1 MGSNPVPSS
10 YQLLEKRDF
19 FITISSTWDLVMNNQ
34 PYKELNQWLSVCG
47 ILASLSI
54 PILPSGVEG
63 GVLVAQIV

>member
-19 FITISSTWDLVMNNQ
+19 FLTFSSTWDLVMNNQ

-47 ILASLSI
+47 NLDS
-54 PILPSGVEG
+54 
-63 GVLVAQIV
+63 